1 MKAKTKTAF
10 KKLLLS
16 LPFLLDKHVILLESS
31 PDFSDNTK
39 YVFDELIKQKLNEK
53 YKIYWIVQNKNSFK
67 SIHIKNVYFCNRASF
82 EYKKIHLTAKYII
95 DSNMF
100 ISKIWKN
107 QFRIHLGHGYPIKMT
122 YEYCSGIGKIN
133 YLTTIS
139 PFFNKYFRDLFN
151 INNSQIKTLGS
162 PRNDGFFNDIHY
174 HIFPEI
180 SRKKTILWMP
190 TYRNHKNKNATK
202 TGIHFPFGVPCIN
215 SKPDLETL
223 NSALKKNDTL
233 LVLKLHPAE
242 DLSKIT
248 SAKLSNIKIFES
260 SILKPTGPQLYDML
274 KDFDALITDYSS
286 VYYDFLLTQKPI
298 GLAIP
303 DIEEYSK
310 TCTLISNDITEYVKG
325 DYIYSLKDLIDFI
338 NLVATGKDPAKKELA
353 WALDKYHTYKDG
365 NSSKRVIDLLLEKM
379 EEDR

>member
-1 MKAKTKTAF
+1 MKAKTKTLF
-10 KKLLLS
+10 KKLFLHF
-16 LPFLLDKHVILLESS
+16 PFLLDKHIILLESS

-39 YVFDELIKQKLNEK
+39 YIFDELIKQQLNEK

-100 ISKIWKN
+100 VSKIWKN

-133 YLTTIS
+133 YFTTIS
-139 PFFNKYFRDLFN
+139 PFFDKYFRDLFN

-162 PRNDGFFNDIHY
+162 PRNDGFFNNIHY

-190 TYRNHKNKNATK
+190 TYRNHKNQNSTR
-202 TGIHFPFGVPCIN
+202 TGICFPFGVPCID
-215 SKPDLETL
+215 SKSDLETL
-223 NSALKKNDTL
+223 NSTLKKADIL

-248 SAKLSNIKIFES
+248 STKLSNIKIFEN

-325 DYIYSLKDLIDFI
+325 DYIYNLKDLINFI
-338 NLVATGKDPAKKELA
+338 NIVATHKDPAKKDLA

-365 NSSKRVIDLLLEKM
+365 ESSKRVVSLLLEEMRK
-379 EEDR
+379 DK